1 MILIIWNNARKIATV
16 TRVFWVVSG
25 LSWGPQGL
33 KMCDLRS
40 LEMGDIDICR
50 GMGIVMNLGSHNI
63 IFTIQ
68 NNAWKNVAKFG
79 YFELFLGSDGGPRSP
94 RCVIKALLG

>member
-1 MILIIWNNARKIATV
+1 
-16 TRVFWVVSG
+16 
-25 LSWGPQGL
+25 
-33 KMCDLRS
+33 MCDSRS

-50 GMGIVMNLGSHNI
+50 GTSIDMNSGSHNM

-79 YFELFLGSDGGPRSP
+79 YFGLFLGSDRGPRSP
-94 RCVIKALLG
+94 RCVIKAPLG